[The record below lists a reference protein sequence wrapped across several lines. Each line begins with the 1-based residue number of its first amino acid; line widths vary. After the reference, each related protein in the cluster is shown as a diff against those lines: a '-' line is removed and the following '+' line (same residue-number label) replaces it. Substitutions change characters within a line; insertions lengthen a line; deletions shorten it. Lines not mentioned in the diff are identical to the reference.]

1 MTSVLS
7 VEAAAREFVREI
19 DLTQREFNKAAV
31 MALNRTADG
40 ARVDASREIR
50 ARYQL
55 KVATVNKAFSI
66 NKAGGDLLTVVLN
79 VRGKPLNLGNFDPRQ
94 TAQGRLGE
102 YQGSAKAH
110 PARLHRAQRWVS
122 RGDDPRDPKGRV
134 RTKRLPIR
142 PLTTVD
148 IPGLF
153 VLKTIRE
160 IVTAKARDRF
170 NAEFASAVN
179 AVLARR

>member
-1 MTSVLS
+1 MTSALS
-7 VEAAAREFVREI
+7 VEAAAREFAREI

-50 ARYQL
+50 SRYRL
-55 KVATVNKAFSI
+55 KVAAVNKAFSI
-66 NKAGGDLLTVVLN
+66 RKAGGDLLVVVLN

-94 TAQGRLGE
+94 TRKGVSVNIKG
-102 YQGSAKAH
+102 
-110 PARLHRAQRWVS
+110 QRKLIPHAFIVRS
-122 RGDDPRDPKGRV
+122 GGFPVVMIRETPKGHIP
-134 RTKRLPIR
+134 TKRLPIR

-153 VLKTIRE
+153 SLKTIRE
-160 IVTAKARDRF
+160 IVTDKARDRF
-170 NAEFASAVN
+170 NKEFASAVA